1 VSLGSSSA
9 VLSLISASI
18 AAATAVSALGAP
30 FDTLFTLQ
38 GGSSMQI
45 QMTTSTPLAGTFIG
59 NYDAVANPTGTK
71 TLPGLFGGSTNT
83 AITYA
88 ATVAAVV
95 GVDTPTVGSFHVTDS
110 FAGPVVDGLLIYN
123 ASASPGGADLTL
135 TINYASFHTVNP
147 TGLFPG
153 GFDIPLPLGSVDVQS
168 ISMVQTMSVPAVIVP
183 DERGGLSFTA
193 TVPVEVT
200 VVASSAG
207 APVDIAPFPAA
218 LAIIG
223 SWTETA
229 TGPVIEASGSQT
241 DSTIVPAN
249 GATITDQPMDIPT
262 VIPAG
267 GLAHL
272 LMSGV
277 IADTTVGSTVGATL
291 IAHGESADVPG
302 DTDGDGDV
310 DGGDLAYLLGA
321 WGLNDPAADFDGSGL
336 VDAADLAALLG
347 NWG

>member
-1 VSLGSSSA
+1 MSLAKQPSVRILLSAGLLAWAGSSSYA
-9 VLSLISASI
+9 
-18 AAATAVSALGAP
+18 

-38 GGSSMQI
+38 AGSSMQV
-45 QMTTSTPLAGTFIG
+45 QMSTATPLAGTFIG
-59 NYDAVANPTGTK
+59 DYDAVANPTGTK

-83 AITYA
+83 PIPYA
-88 ATVAAVV
+88 ATVGAVI
-95 GVDTPTVGSFHVTDS
+95 GVDTPTTGTFHVIDG
-110 FAGPVVDGLLIYN
+110 FAGLVVDLLAISN

-135 TINYASFHTVNP
+135 TINYSSFHTVNP

-153 GFDIPLPLGSVDVQS
+153 GIDIPLPLGTVEVQS
-168 ISMVQTMSVPAVIVP
+168 ISMAQTSPTPAIIAP
-183 DERGGLSFTA
+183 DGLGGLSFSSA
-193 TVPVEVT
+193 VPVEVT

-207 APVDIAPFPAA
+207 APVDIAPFPAV
-218 LAIIG
+218 LAING

-229 TGPVIEASGSQT
+229 TGPVIEGSGSQA

-262 VIPAG
+262 VLPAG
-267 GLAHL
+267 GTAHL

-277 IADTTVGSTVGATL
+277 IADTTVDSTVGATL
-291 IAHGESADVPG
+291 IAHGESAEVPG

-321 WGLNDPAADFDGSGL
+321 WGLNDPAADFDGSGV
-336 VDAADLAALLG
+336 VDAQDLAALLG
-347 NWG
+347 NWD